1 MLTVEK
7 LKAMKP
13 WEIFAKW
20 EAIDDWKVFNIWGE
34 WHKLQRVA
42 VRGKGYHDR
51 AIYFHIINPEAT
63 GKAVADDDFISY
75 LYNSEWGEEHIAS
88 NGDKLTRENTIKSIV
103 PCDEESFNLYRY

>member
-34 WHKLQRVA
+34 WHELQRVA

-51 AIYFHIINPEAT
+51 AIYYHIINPEAA
-63 GKAVADDDFISY
+63 GKAVADDDLISY
-75 LYNSEWGEEHIAS
+75 LYSSKWGEEHIAS
-88 NGDKLTRENTIKSIV
+88 NGDKLTRESTIRTIV
-103 PCDEESFNLYRY
+103 PCDDEAFNLYRY

>member
-7 LKAMKP
+7 LKAMQP

-51 AIYFHIINPEAT
+51 AIYYHLSNEEARD
-63 GKAVADDDFISY
+63 KAKTDADFYYCCKWNWES
-75 LYNSEWGEEHIAS
+75 IA
-88 NGDKLTRENTIKSIV
+88 NVWDKLTRESTIKAIV

>member
-51 AIYFHIINPEAT
+51 AIYYHM
-63 GKAVADDDFISY
+63 ISEEDY
-75 LYNSEWGEEHIAS
+75 DPARPDYYSEWEDERIAS
-88 NGDKLTRENTIKSIV
+88 NGDKLTRESTIKAIV

>member
-7 LKAMKP
+7 LKAMQP
-13 WEIFAKW
+13 WEIFAQGEW
-20 EAIDDWKVFNIWGE
+20 IDDWKIFNIWGE

-51 AIYFHIINPEAT
+51 AIYYHMINPEEAE
-63 GKAVADDDFISY
+63 KAKDDGNLLLY
-75 LYNSEWGEEHIAS
+75 LYNSDWGDEHIAS
-88 NGDKLTRENTIKSIV
+88 NGDKLTRESTIKAIV

>member
-7 LKAMKP
+7 LKAMEP

-51 AIYFHIINPEAT
+51 AIYFHIINTEAA
-63 GKAVADDDFISY
+63 GKAVADDDVVLF
-75 LYNSEWGEEHIAS
+75 LYSREWSDEQVAS
-88 NGDKLTRENTIKSIV
+88 NGDKLTRESTIRNIV
-103 PCDEESFNLYRY
+103 PCDDEAFNLYRY